1 MNLLIRLMSLFVA
14 VCLTIDLL
22 NTFFKTSKKLG
33 ILFMLSEWIYWILAL
48 FIFTG
53 TVELVWIG

>member
-1 MNLLIRLMSLFVA
+1 MNLLIRLMSLFVT

-33 ILFMLSEWIYWILAL
+33 ILFMLSEWICWILAL
-48 FIFTG
+48 LIFTG
-53 TVELVWIG
+53 TIELVWIG

>member
-1 MNLLIRLMSLFVA
+1 MNLLIRLMGLSVT

-33 ILFMLSEWIYWILAL
+33 ILFMLSEWICWILAL

>member
-1 MNLLIRLMSLFVA
+1 MNLLIRLMSLFVT

-33 ILFMLSEWIYWILAL
+33 ILFMLSEWICWILAL
-48 FIFTG
+48 FIFTE

>member
-1 MNLLIRLMSLFVA
+1 MNLLIKLMSLFVT

-33 ILFMLSEWIYWILAL
+33 ILFMLSEWID
-48 FIFTG
+48 
-53 TVELVWIG
+53 

>member
-1 MNLLIRLMSLFVA
+1 MNLLIRLMSLFVT

-22 NTFFKTSKKLG
+22 NTFFKTSKKLS
-33 ILFMLSEWIYWILAL
+33 ILFILSGWICWILAL

>member
-1 MNLLIRLMSLFVA
+1 MSLLIRLMSLFVT

-22 NTFFKTSKKLG
+22 NTFFENSKKLS
-33 ILFMLSEWIYWILAL
+33 ILFILSGWICWTLAL
-48 FIFTG
+48 FILTG